1 MAPIS
6 PSDAPIA
13 DGPTIA
19 EAPIAETPTVAS
31 PAAFVR
37 CATTTLPLLV
47 FHLRCSPARKR
58 SAKLGYEGTE
68 LEEGADLGLG
78 CGNPLIAARLK
89 EGEVVLDLGSGA
101 GVDCFAAAKQVG
113 PQGRVIGVDMT
124 PEMLQRARQTASAK
138 GYATVS
144 FRLGEIE
151 HLPVGDGVLDC
162 LISNCVINLSP
173 DKPAVYREMNR
184 VLRPGGRVSISDVLS
199 TATIP
204 EELRTAEAYA
214 C

>member
-1 MAPIS
+1 MLPGDVG
-6 PSDAPIA
+6 DA
-13 DGPTIA
+13 
-19 EAPIAETPTVAS
+19 E
-31 PAAFVR
+31 
-37 CATTTLPLLV
+37 
-47 FHLRCSPARKR
+47 KR

-78 CGNPLIAARLK
+78 CGNPLIAARLQ

-124 PEMLQRARQTASAK
+124 PEMAPAGAPDRVGQGLPRRFR
-138 GYATVS
+138 

-151 HLPVGDGVLDC
+151 HLPVGDGAVDC
-162 LISNCVINLSP
+162 LISNCVISLSP

-184 VLRPGGRVSISDVLS
+184 VLRPGERVSISDVLR
-199 TATIP
+199 TATRSP
-204 EELRTAEAYA
+204 RSCARPRRYA